1 MVDEIQESAR
11 VFSLIRQFSR
21 EFCCHF
27 AVTGSYLGKT
37 LEKEYFFSVGDV
49 DVMTLNTLSFAEF
62 LGIWDKRKLFDH
74 VDLYG
79 ASPHESY
86 DELKGYYDIYNLIG
100 GYPAVVNMYLEKK
113 DISECENVLHQIV
126 SVFLAESGRYFKDVL
141 EVDLLDRLMPAIAQ
155 TMVKEKKGSKD
166 LVTELSKI
174 VFKEESSRITKK
186 SINSAIAW
194 FYHSHIIGYCGMVP
208 EGNIMDMVHST
219 RFYFMDLGICRY
231 FLNMAGAD
239 KGTIE
244 GIVCETFVYRH
255 LKKLVDERV
264 IAGAEPLFGIYK
276 EGEIDFF
283 VNSRIDYCN
292 YAVEVKAGNNAGKTA
307 MQLLKD

>member
-1 MVDEIQESAR
+1 
-11 VFSLIRQFSR
+11 
-21 EFCCHF
+21 
-27 AVTGSYLGKT
+27 
-37 LEKEYFFSVGDV
+37 
-49 DVMTLNTLSFAEF
+49 
-62 LGIWDKRKLFDH
+62 
-74 VDLYG
+74 
-79 ASPHESY
+79 
-86 DELKGYYDIYNLIG
+86 
-100 GYPAVVNMYLEKK
+100 
-113 DISECENVLHQIV
+113 
-126 SVFLAESGRYFKDVL
+126 
-141 EVDLLDRLMPAIAQ
+141 
-155 TMVKEKKGSKD
+155 
-166 LVTELSKI
+166 
-174 VFKEESSRITKK
+174 
-186 SINSAIAW
+186 
-194 FYHSHIIGYCGMVP
+194 
-208 EGNIMDMVHST
+208 MDMVHST